1 MDSGETEGFGDWK
14 LTGILVPPLFPAE
27 RAGAAWG
34 SLYSAPPGSRS
45 PFSGWHRRG
54 QGRAAK
60 SALRPQPDGLVLNLV
75 CHLLTAGPQASDF
88 PALWL
93 CASAGSDD
101 SKSLPTVMLS
111 GGTDTCKGC
120 EQYLARSRCL
130 ASGSEWD

>member
-14 LTGILVPPLFPAE
+14 LTGILVPPLCLGE

-34 SLYSAPPGSRS
+34 SLSFGTSRQ
-45 PFSGWHRRG
+45 PFPFLWVAQEGK
-54 QGRAAK
+54 GRAAK

-111 GGTDTCKGC
+111 GGTDKCKGC